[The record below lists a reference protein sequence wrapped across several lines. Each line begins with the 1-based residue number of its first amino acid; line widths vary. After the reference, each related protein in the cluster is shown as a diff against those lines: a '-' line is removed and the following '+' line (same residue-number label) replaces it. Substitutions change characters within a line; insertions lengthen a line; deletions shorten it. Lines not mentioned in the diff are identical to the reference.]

1 MNRPYIIRNTIFVL
15 LGIAGLVLKSWFSGY
30 LPDFVLNYA
39 GNLCVS
45 FAVYFIVKLSS
56 IKMRF
61 NRVIIGITAL
71 LIVELFEATN
81 GFGVMANTYDRLDFI
96 ANALGIILAI
106 VVDISTERVTRNQ
119 ISASY

>member
-1 MNRPYIIRNTIFVL
+1 MNRSYIIRNTIFIL
-15 LGIAGLVLKSWFSGY
+15 LGTAGLVLKSWFSGC

-56 IKMRF
+56 AKMRF
-61 NRVIIGITAL
+61 NRVIISITAL

-96 ANALGIILAI
+96 ANALGIALAI
-106 VVDISTERVTRNQ
+106 VVDISTERVLRNQ
-119 ISASY
+119 ISTS

>member
-1 MNRPYIIRNTIFVL
+1 MNRSYIIRNTIFVL
-15 LGIAGLVLKSWFSGY
+15 LGTAGLVLKSWFSGC

-45 FAVYFIVKLSS
+45 FAVYFIVRLASA
-56 IKMRF
+56 KMRF
-61 NRVIIGITAL
+61 NRVIIAITAL

-96 ANALGIILAI
+96 ANALGIALAI
-106 VVDISTERVTRNQ
+106 VVDISTERVLRNQ
-119 ISASY
+119 ISTS

>member
-1 MNRPYIIRNTIFVL
+1 LNRSYIIRNTIFVL
-15 LGIAGLVLKSWFSGY
+15 LGTAGLVLKSWFSDC

-56 IKMRF
+56 TKMGF
-61 NRVIIGITAL
+61 NRVIIAITAL

-81 GFGVMANTYDRLDFI
+81 GFGVMSNTYDRLDFI
-96 ANALGIILAI
+96 ANALGITLAI
-106 VVDISTERVTRNQ
+106 VVDISTERVLHNQ
-119 ISASY
+119 ISAS

>member
-1 MNRPYIIRNTIFVL
+1 LNRSYIIRNTIFVL
-15 LGIAGLVLKSWFSGY
+15 LGTAGLVLKSWLSGC

-39 GNLCVS
+39 GNVCVS

-56 IKMRF
+56 AKMRF
-61 NRVIIGITAL
+61 NRVIIAITAL

-96 ANALGIILAI
+96 ANALGIALAI
-106 VVDISTERVTRNQ
+106 VVDISTERVLRNQ
-119 ISASY
+119 ISTS

>member
-1 MNRPYIIRNTIFVL
+1 MNRSYIIRNTVFVL
-15 LGIAGLVLKSWFSGY
+15 LGTAGLVLKSWFSDY

-56 IKMRF
+56 AKIRF
-61 NRVIIGITAL
+61 NRVVIAITAL

-81 GFGVMANTYDRLDFI
+81 GFGVMANTYDRLDFL
-96 ANALGIILAI
+96 ANALGITLAI
-106 VVDISTERVTRNQ
+106 VVDISTERVLRNQ
-119 ISASY
+119 ISAS

>member
-1 MNRPYIIRNTIFVL
+1 MNRSYIIRNTVFVL
-15 LGIAGLVLKSWFSGY
+15 LGAAGLVLKSWFSGC

-45 FAVYFIVKLSS
+45 FAVYFIVRLSS
-56 IKMRF
+56 AKMRF
-61 NRVIIGITAL
+61 NRVIIAITAL

-96 ANALGIILAI
+96 ANALGIALAI
-106 VVDISTERVTRNQ
+106 VVDISTERVLRNQ
-119 ISASY
+119 ISTS

>member
-1 MNRPYIIRNTIFVL
+1 MNRSYIIRNTIFVL
-15 LGIAGLVLKSWFSGY
+15 LGAAGLVLKSWFSDY

-56 IKMRF
+56 AKIRF
-61 NRVIIGITAL
+61 NRVVIAITAL

-81 GFGVMANTYDRLDFI
+81 GFGVMANTYDRLDFL
-96 ANALGIILAI
+96 ANALGITLAI
-106 VVDISTERVTRNQ
+106 VVDISTERVARNQ
-119 ISASY
+119 TSAS

>member
-1 MNRPYIIRNTIFVL
+1 MNRSYIIRNTIFVL
-15 LGIAGLVLKSWFSGY
+15 LGTAGLVLKSWFSGC

-39 GNLCVS
+39 GNVCVS

-56 IKMRF
+56 AKMRF
-61 NRVIIGITAL
+61 NRVIIAITAL

-96 ANALGIILAI
+96 ANALGIALAI
-106 VVDISTERVTRNQ
+106 VVDISTERVLRNQ
-119 ISASY
+119 ISTS

>member
-1 MNRPYIIRNTIFVL
+1 MNRSYIIRNTIFVL
-15 LGIAGLVLKSWFSGY
+15 LGAAGLVLKSWFSGC

-56 IKMRF
+56 AKIRF
-61 NRVIIGITAL
+61 NRVVIAITAL

-81 GFGVMANTYDRLDFI
+81 GFGVMANTYDRLDFL
-96 ANALGIILAI
+96 ANALGITLAI
-106 VVDISTERVTRNQ
+106 VVDISTERVLRNQ
-119 ISASY
+119 ISAS

>member
-1 MNRPYIIRNTIFVL
+1 MNRSYIIRNTIFVL
-15 LGIAGLVLKSWFSGY
+15 LGTAGLVLKSWFSDY

-56 IKMRF
+56 AKIRF
-61 NRVIIGITAL
+61 NRVVIAITAL

-81 GFGVMANTYDRLDFI
+81 GFGVMANTYDRLDFL
-96 ANALGIILAI
+96 ANALGITLAI
-106 VVDISTERVTRNQ
+106 VVDISTERVLRNQ
-119 ISASY
+119 ISAS